1 MKKNNI
7 SNLSKILIFREKAFL
22 LFLLIL
28 SIIVI
33 FIELLTLSSIPI
45 LFSQLLNI
53 EIGNKILDELL
64 NKITINTG
72 NNFLPFLYII
82 TFLFF
87 LRSIFLYLSKILETV
102 IYKRI
107 RLRLSFLLLGNFL
120 NSNLAE
126 VQKDTPANKIWKMEI
141 INNLVGVIEN
151 ILTLIKGFGLTLAIF
166 TFLIIYTGSDII
178 YFFITLIFFTV
189 IFYLIFSKYIKRTG
203 TLANLARKN
212 KLNIIQNIMN
222 GIKDIFILNKFNFF
236 KSKFKK
242 FIEESESNFQKNI
255 IVTNIP
261 IYFLEFIGILFI
273 CLFTVKLNM
282 SGISPEKIVSI
293 ISVLAY
299 GGLRLIG
306 TLKLSLVQINSY
318 KTNSFV
324 TGVILEEL
332 RKKNND
338 NYNCNIEY
346 ENSDNSKNLIEIRDL
361 SFGYDDHR
369 MLLTNVNYIFKK
381 NTIYAIFGES
391 GSGKSTFLDLLLG
404 FYKTDKNNI
413 KINCPQE
420 SIGYVPQESYMSS
433 GTVKENIA
441 FGLDDNEIDT
451 VKINSCL
458 KRARIFDFV
467 NSLPNKVDSH
477 LSIFGSNISVGQKQ
491 RIGIARALYSDPKII
506 LLDEPTSALDENTER
521 DFMKILQDLKKDRLI
536 IMTTHKKTIL
546 EKFDIILN
554 LQDKTLKE

>member
-261 IYFLEFIGILFI
+261 VYFLLFIGILFV
-273 CLFTVKLNM
+273 CLLTVKLNK
-282 SGISPEKIVSI
+282 SGISPEKIISI

-306 TLKLSLVQINSY
+306 TIKLSLVQINSY

-324 TGVILEEL
+324 TSVILEEL

-346 ENSDNSKNLIEIRDL
+346 ENSENSKNLIEIRDL

-369 MLLTNVNYIFKK
+369 MILTNVNYIFKK
-381 NTIYAIFGES
+381 NTIYAILGES

-467 NSLPNKVDSH
+467 NSLPNKLDSH

-506 LLDEPTSALDENTER
+506 FLDEPTSALDQNTER
-521 DFMKILQDLKKDRLI
+521 EFLEILQDLKKDRLI
-536 IMTTHKKTIL
+536 IMTTHKKTFL

>member
-7 SNLSKILIFREKAFL
+7 SNLSKILTLREKVFL

-28 SIIVI
+28 SIIVM

-45 LFSQLLNI
+45 LFSQLINF
-53 EIGNKILDELL
+53 EIDNKILDQLA
-64 NKITINTG
+64 NKIAINPG
-72 NNFLPFLYII
+72 NNFVLFLYII
-82 TFLFF
+82 TVLFF
-87 LRSIFLYLSKILETV
+87 LRSIFLYLVKILETV
-102 IYKRI
+102 IFKRI
-107 RLRLSFLLLGNFL
+107 RLRLSFILLGNFL

-126 VQKDTPANKIWKMEI
+126 IQKDTPATKIWKMEI
-141 INNLVGVIEN
+141 VNNLALVIEN
-151 ILTLIKGFGLTLAIF
+151 ILTLVKGLGLTLAIF
-166 TFLIIYTGSDII
+166 AFLIIYAGSEII
-178 YFFITLIFFTV
+178 YFFITLILFTV
-189 IFYLIFSKYIKRTG
+189 IFYLFFAKYIEKTG

-236 KSKFKK
+236 KNKFKK

-255 IVTNIP
+255 IVTSIP

-273 CLFTVKLNM
+273 CLFAMKLNN
-282 SGISPEKIVSI
+282 SGISSEKIISI

-299 GGLRLIG
+299 GGIRLIG

-318 KTNSFV
+318 KTNSFITSV
-324 TGVILEEL
+324 VLEEL
-332 RKKNND
+332 RKKNNV

-346 ENSDNSKNLIEIRDL
+346 ENSSNPTNLIEIRDL
-361 SFGYDDHR
+361 FFEYDDDKV
-369 MLLTNVNYIFKK
+369 LLKNVNYLFKQNK
-381 NTIYAIFGES
+381 IYAILGES

-404 FYKTDKNNI
+404 FYKTNKNNI

-433 GTVKENIA
+433 GTIKENIA
-441 FGLDDNEIDT
+441 FGLDENEIDI

-458 KRARIFDFV
+458 KKARIFDFV

>member
-7 SNLSKILIFREKAFL
+7 SNLSKILILREKAFL

-33 FIELLTLSSIPI
+33 FVELLTLSSIPI
-45 LFSQLLNI
+45 LFSQLLNF

-126 VQKDTPANKIWKMEI
+126 VQKDTPANKIWKIEI

-178 YFFITLIFFTV
+178 YFFITIIFFTV
-189 IFYLIFSKYIKRTG
+189 IFYFIFSKYIKKTG

-273 CLFTVKLNM
+273 CFFTVKLNK
-282 SGISPEKIVSI
+282 SGISPEKIISI

-306 TLKLSLVQINSY
+306 TLKLSLVQMNNY

-324 TGVILEEL
+324 TSVILEEL

-346 ENSDNSKNLIEIRDL
+346 GNSDNSKNLIEIRDL

-381 NTIYAIFGES
+381 NTIYAILGES

-413 KINCPQE
+413 KINCQKE

-467 NSLPNKVDSH
+467 NSLPNKLDSH

-506 LLDEPTSALDENTER
+506 FLDEPTSALDQNTER
-521 DFMKILQDLKKDRLI
+521 EFLEILQDLKKDRLI
-536 IMTTHKKTIL
+536 IMTTHKKTFL

>member
-381 NTIYAIFGES
+381 NTIYTIFGES

>member
-1 MKKNNI
+1 MKKNNVL
-7 SNLSKILIFREKAFL
+7 NLSKILTSKEKGFL

-45 LFSQLLNI
+45 LFSQLLNF
-53 EIGNKILDELL
+53 EMDNKILKQLV

-87 LRSIFLYLSKILETV
+87 LRSIFLYLAKILETV
-102 IYKRI
+102 IFKRI
-107 RLRLSFLLLGNFL
+107 RLRLSFLLIRNFL

-126 VQKDTPANKIWKMEI
+126 VQKDTPATKIWKMEI

-151 ILTLIKGFGLTLAIF
+151 ILTLIKGLGLTTAIF
-166 TFLIIYTGSDII
+166 GFLIIYAGNEII
-178 YFFITLIFFTV
+178 YFFITLMFFTV
-189 IFYLIFSKYIKRTG
+189 IFYLFLSKNIKKTG
-203 TLANLARKN
+203 RLANLARKN

-236 KSKFKK
+236 KNKFKK

-273 CLFTVKLNM
+273 CLLTVKLNK
-282 SGISPEKIVSI
+282 SGISPEKIISI

-324 TGVILEEL
+324 TSVILDEL
-332 RKKNND
+332 RKENND

-346 ENSDNSKNLIEIRDL
+346 EKLDNSKNLIEIRDL
-361 SFGYDDHR
+361 SFGYDDDKV
-369 MLLTNVNYIFKK
+369 LLKNVNYIFKRNK
-381 NTIYAIFGES
+381 IYAIFGES

-433 GTVKENIA
+433 GTIKGNIA
-441 FGLDDNEIDT
+441 FGLDDNEIDI

-458 KRARIFDFV
+458 KKAKIFDFI
-467 NSLPNKVDSH
+467 NSLPNKLDSH

-506 LLDEPTSALDENTER
+506 LLDEPTSALDANTER
-521 DFMKILQDLKKDRLI
+521 EFLEILHDLKKDRLI
-536 IMTTHKKTIL
+536 IMTTHKKNFL

-554 LQDKTLKE
+554 LQDKILKE

>member
-7 SNLSKILIFREKAFL
+7 SNLSKILTLREKVFL

-45 LFSQLLNI
+45 LFSQLLNF
-53 EIGNKILDELL
+53 EIDNKILDQLA
-64 NKITINTG
+64 NKIAINPG
-72 NNFLPFLYII
+72 NNFVLFLYII
-82 TFLFF
+82 TVLFF
-87 LRSIFLYLSKILETV
+87 LRSIFLYLVKILETV
-102 IYKRI
+102 IFKRI
-107 RLRLSFLLLGNFL
+107 RLRLSFILLGNFL

-126 VQKDTPANKIWKMEI
+126 IQKDTPATKIWKMEI
-141 INNLVGVIEN
+141 VNNLALVIEN
-151 ILTLIKGFGLTLAIF
+151 ILTLVKGLGLTLAIF
-166 TFLIIYTGSDII
+166 AFLIIYAGSEII
-178 YFFITLIFFTV
+178 YFFITLILFTV
-189 IFYLIFSKYIKRTG
+189 IFYLFFAKYIEKTG

-236 KSKFKK
+236 KNKFKK

-255 IVTNIP
+255 IVTSIP

-273 CLFTVKLNM
+273 CLFAMKLNN
-282 SGISPEKIVSI
+282 SGISSEKIISI

-299 GGLRLIG
+299 GGIRLIG

-318 KTNSFV
+318 KTNSFITSV
-324 TGVILEEL
+324 VLEEL
-332 RKKNND
+332 RKKNNV

-346 ENSDNSKNLIEIRDL
+346 ENSSNPTNLIEIRDL
-361 SFGYDDHR
+361 FFEYDDDKV
-369 MLLTNVNYIFKK
+369 LLKNVNYLFKQNK
-381 NTIYAIFGES
+381 IYAILGES

-404 FYKTDKNNI
+404 FYKTNKNNI

-433 GTVKENIA
+433 GTIKENIA
-441 FGLDDNEIDT
+441 FGLDENEIDI

-458 KRARIFDFV
+458 KKARIFDFV

>member
-1 MKKNNI
+1 M
-7 SNLSKILIFREKAFL
+7 E
-22 LFLLIL
+22 
-28 SIIVI
+28 IV
-33 FIELLTLSSIPI
+33 
-45 LFSQLLNI
+45 N
-53 EIGNKILDELL
+53 
-64 NKITINTG
+64 
-72 NNFLPFLYII
+72 
-82 TFLFF
+82 
-87 LRSIFLYLSKILETV
+87 
-102 IYKRI
+102 
-107 RLRLSFLLLGNFL
+107 
-120 NSNLAE
+120 NLA
-126 VQKDTPANKIWKMEI
+126 V
-141 INNLVGVIEN
+141 VIEN
-151 ILTLIKGFGLTLAIF
+151 ILTLVKGLGLTLAIF
-166 TFLIIYTGSDII
+166 AFLIIYAGSEII
-178 YFFITLIFFTV
+178 YFFITLILFTV
-189 IFYLIFSKYIKRTG
+189 IFYLFFAKYIEKTG

-236 KSKFKK
+236 KNKFKK

-255 IVTNIP
+255 IVTSIP

-273 CLFTVKLNM
+273 CLFAMKLNN
-282 SGISPEKIVSI
+282 SGISSEKIISI

-299 GGLRLIG
+299 GGIRLIG

-318 KTNSFV
+318 KTNSFITSV
-324 TGVILEEL
+324 VLEEL
-332 RKKNND
+332 RKKNNV

-346 ENSDNSKNLIEIRDL
+346 ENSSNPTNLIEIRDL
-361 SFGYDDHR
+361 FFEYDDDKV
-369 MLLTNVNYIFKK
+369 LLKNVNYLFKQNK
-381 NTIYAIFGES
+381 IYAILGES

-404 FYKTDKNNI
+404 FYKTNKNNI

-433 GTVKENIA
+433 GTIKENIA
-441 FGLDDNEIDT
+441 FGLDENEIDI

-458 KRARIFDFV
+458 KKARIFDFV

>member
-467 NSLPNKVDSH
+467 NSLPNKLDSH

-491 RIGIARALYSDPKII
+491 RIGIARALYNDPKII
-506 LLDEPTSALDENTER
+506 FLDEPTSALDQNTER
-521 DFMKILQDLKKDRLI
+521 EFLEILQDLKKDRLI
-536 IMTTHKKTIL
+536 IMTTHKKIFL

>member
-7 SNLSKILIFREKAFL
+7 SNLSKILTLREKVFL

-45 LFSQLLNI
+45 LFSQLLNF
-53 EIGNKILDELL
+53 EIDNKILDQLA
-64 NKITINTG
+64 NKIAINPG
-72 NNFLPFLYII
+72 NNFVPFLYII
-82 TFLFF
+82 TVLFF
-87 LRSIFLYLSKILETV
+87 LRSIFLYLVKILETV
-102 IYKRI
+102 IFKRI
-107 RLRLSFLLLGNFL
+107 RLRLSFILLGNFL

-126 VQKDTPANKIWKMEI
+126 IQKDTPATKIWKMEI
-141 INNLVGVIEN
+141 VNNLAVVIEN
-151 ILTLIKGFGLTLAIF
+151 ILTLVKGLGLTLAIF
-166 TFLIIYTGSDII
+166 AFLIIYAGSEII
-178 YFFITLIFFTV
+178 YFFITLILFTV
-189 IFYLIFSKYIKRTG
+189 IFYLFFAKYIEKTG

-236 KSKFKK
+236 KNKFKK

-255 IVTNIP
+255 IVTSIP

-273 CLFTVKLNM
+273 CLFAMKLNN
-282 SGISPEKIVSI
+282 SGISSEKIISI

-299 GGLRLIG
+299 GGIRLIG

-318 KTNSFV
+318 KTNSFITSV
-324 TGVILEEL
+324 VLEEL
-332 RKKNND
+332 RKKNNV

-346 ENSDNSKNLIEIRDL
+346 ENSSNPTNLIEIRDL
-361 SFGYDDHR
+361 FFEYDDDKV
-369 MLLTNVNYIFKK
+369 LLKNVNYLFKQNK
-381 NTIYAIFGES
+381 IYAILGES

-404 FYKTDKNNI
+404 FYKTNKNNI

-433 GTVKENIA
+433 GTIKENIA
-441 FGLDDNEIDT
+441 FGLDENEIDII
-451 VKINSCL
+451 KINSCL
-458 KRARIFDFV
+458 KKARIFDFV

>member
-7 SNLSKILIFREKAFL
+7 SNLSKILTLREKVFL

-45 LFSQLLNI
+45 LFSQLLNF
-53 EIGNKILDELL
+53 EIDNKILDQLA
-64 NKITINTG
+64 NKIAINPG
-72 NNFLPFLYII
+72 NNFVLFLYII
-82 TFLFF
+82 TVLFF
-87 LRSIFLYLSKILETV
+87 LRSIFLYLVKILETV
-102 IYKRI
+102 IFKRI
-107 RLRLSFLLLGNFL
+107 RLRLSFILLGNFL

-126 VQKDTPANKIWKMEI
+126 IQKDTPATKIWKMEI
-141 INNLVGVIEN
+141 VNNLAVVIEN
-151 ILTLIKGFGLTLAIF
+151 ILTLVKGLGLTLAIF
-166 TFLIIYTGSDII
+166 AFLIIYAGSEII
-178 YFFITLIFFTV
+178 YFFITLILFTV
-189 IFYLIFSKYIKRTG
+189 IFYLFFAKYIEKTG

-236 KSKFKK
+236 KNKFKK

-255 IVTNIP
+255 IVTSIP

-273 CLFTVKLNM
+273 CLFAMKLNN
-282 SGISPEKIVSI
+282 SGISSEKIISI

-299 GGLRLIG
+299 GGIRLIG

-318 KTNSFV
+318 KTNSFITSV
-324 TGVILEEL
+324 VLEEL
-332 RKKNND
+332 RKKNNV

-346 ENSDNSKNLIEIRDL
+346 ENSSNPTNLIEIRDL
-361 SFGYDDHR
+361 FFEYDDDKV
-369 MLLTNVNYIFKK
+369 LLKNVNYLFKQNK
-381 NTIYAIFGES
+381 IYAILGES

-404 FYKTDKNNI
+404 FYKTNKNNI

-433 GTVKENIA
+433 GTIKENIA
-441 FGLDDNEIDT
+441 FGLDENEIDI

-458 KRARIFDFV
+458 KKARIFDFV